1 MKAKRLVLLV
11 GLSVSVVA
19 CSGGDAATGA
29 PENPAAPVAA
39 PQEPQAQQAQP
50 AAAEPPALVAEMLEP
65 FHGDFDAMV
74 EEREVRVLVTYSK
87 TSFFLDG
94 ATQRG
99 FTVDMLREFEKTLN
113 KELKLGSRPLHVA
126 AIPVLRDQLIPFLE
140 EGRGDIA
147 VAALTITPERAQ
159 LVDFST
165 PSWRNVSE
173 LVVTGPTSPELA
185 TLDDL
190 AGKRVFVRP
199 SSSYFESLQALS
211 ESFRERGLD
220 EIEIAA
226 ANEYLETEDLLEMV
240 NAGLI
245 KITIADDYLARF
257 WAQVFPNIV
266 FHEDLTIATGRDVGW
281 AIRPDATGLREKVD
295 TFLSANRDGK
305 LLGNMLFKRYL
316 RDTRYVK
323 NALAQKDRERL
334 ETLIIF
340 FRKYAGQY
348 DFDSLMVAAQG
359 YQESGLDQGVVSRA
373 GAIGIMQLLPSTAA
387 DKSVG
392 IPDISNAESN
402 IHAGAKYLRW
412 IVNNYFDDPE
422 IDEVNR
428 TLFAFASY
436 NAGPN
441 RIRRLRATA
450 ADRGYDP
457 NVWFR
462 NVEVVVANEVGREP
476 VQYVRNIFKYYTAY
490 SLIFEQDEIK
500 QRVKAETKA
509 EE

>member
-1 MKAKRLVLLV
+1 MTTPRLPILLS
-11 GLSVSVVA
+11 LCFSLLA
-19 CSGGDAATGA
+19 CSGSDKSPAETAQVNIPSEAAS
-29 PENPAAPVAA
+29 
-39 PQEPQAQQAQP
+39 QP
-50 AAAEPPALVAEMLEP
+50 TPITVEPPALVAEMLEP
-65 FHGDFDAMV
+65 FHGDFEAMV
-74 EEREVRVLVTYSK
+74 EEREIRVLVTYNK

-94 ATQRG
+94 GTQRG
-99 FTVDMLREFEKTLN
+99 ITVDMLREFEKTLN
-113 KELKLGSRPLHVA
+113 KELKLGTRSLHVA

-147 VAALTITPERAQ
+147 IAALTITPERAQ
-159 LVDFST
+159 RVDFST
-165 PSWRNVSE
+165 PSWRDVSE
-173 LVVTGPTSPELA
+173 LVVTGPKSPELA

-199 SSSYFESLQALS
+199 SSSYLESLNALNQ
-211 ESFRERGLD
+211 SFRQRGME

-226 ANEYLETEDLLEMV
+226 ASEYLETEDLLEMV

-245 KITIADDYLARF
+245 KITIVDDYLARF
-257 WAQVFPNIV
+257 WAQVLPKIV
-266 FHEDLTIATGRDVGW
+266 VREDLAVATGRNIGW
-281 AIRPDATGLREKVD
+281 AIRPDAAGLGEKVD
-295 TFLSANRDGK
+295 TFLRANRDGK

-316 RDTRYVK
+316 QDTRHVK

-334 ETLIIF
+334 ETLIGF

-348 DFDSLMVAAQG
+348 DFDYLMVAAQG

-373 GAIGIMQLLPSTAA
+373 GAIGVMQLLPTTAA

-412 IVNNYFDDPE
+412 IVDNYFDDPE

-450 ADRGYDP
+450 AERGYDP

-490 SLIFEQDEIK
+490 SLLTGQDEIK

>member
-1 MKAKRLVLLV
+1 MV
-11 GLSVSVVA
+11 GAAEISPQQT
-19 CSGGDAATGA
+19 DAAETQ
-29 PENPAAPVAA
+29 PIAAV
-39 PQEPQAQQAQP
+39 
-50 AAAEPPALVAEMLEP
+50 PPALVAAMMKP

-74 EEREVRVLVTYSK
+74 EEREIRVLVTYSK
-87 TSFFLDG
+87 TNFFLDG
-94 ATQRG
+94 GTQRG
-99 FTVDMLREFEKTLN
+99 ITAELLREFEASLN

-147 VAALTITPERAQ
+147 IATLTITPGRSKK
-159 LVDFST
+159 VDFSV
-165 PSWRNVSE
+165 PGKRNVNE
-173 LVVTGPTSPELA
+173 VVVTGPRSPQITSI
-185 TLDDL
+185 DDL

-199 SSSYFESLQALS
+199 SSSYFESLEALNLS
-211 ESFRERGLD
+211 LQQRGL
-220 EIEIAA
+220 EQVEIAA

-245 KITIADDYLARF
+245 KITIVDDYLATF
-257 WAQVFPNIV
+257 WAQVLPKIV
-266 FHEDLTIATGRDVGW
+266 VHEDLAVATGRDIGW
-281 AIRPDATGLREKVD
+281 AIRQDATGLKTKVD
-295 TFLSANRDGK
+295 TFVNANRDGK
-305 LLGNMLFKRYL
+305 LLGNMLIKRYL
-316 RDTRYVK
+316 QDTRYVK
-323 NALAQKDRERL
+323 NALAQKDRKRL
-334 ETLIIF
+334 EAVIAF

-348 DFDSLMVAAQG
+348 EFDYLMVAAQG

-373 GAIGIMQLLPSTAA
+373 GAIGVMQLLPTTAA

-450 ADRGYDP
+450 AERGYDP